1 MMEINDGDLEKN
13 WVKKIFYLFHHL
25 IAAFSPFDVFSL
37 IIVFILAGFSATF
50 FDRYI
55 DVLRANTG
63 KTNGIELVMRW
74 MMPMMA
80 MDFQCFFLILNFTY
94 SMIELKFLIQL
105 V

>member
-55 DVLRANTG
+55 DVFRANTDKNKWNRIG
-63 KTNGIELVMRW
+63 DALDDANDGYGL
-74 MMPMMA
+74 PML
-80 MDFQCFFLILNFTY
+80 FLF
-94 SMIELKFLIQL
+94 
-105 V
+105 